1 MRDFAISVS
10 IVLLD
15 SNHYS
20 KCQTSQIGNAIFGF
34 GFCTVRPMQI
44 KKVQSTFTRLGMEG
58 DFGWMIE
65 QPQYAR
71 SLFVFN
77 DNEAQFKDF
86 HANEPNGL
94 RAGGGNAIIRPY
106 QAGVQ
111 PRAAGIPTGNGSG
124 YKQLNAHVLNVIDM
138 AIDHIKNLLASGDY
152 DELIYSYDPKENT
165 LGSGI
170 YDIDISVR
178 DYIFNALG
186 KM

>member
-1 MRDFAISVS
+1 M
-10 IVLLD
+10 LLD
-15 SNHYS
+15 SNYHF

-34 GFCTVRPMQI
+34 DFRTLRPMQI
-44 KKVQSTFTRLGMEG
+44 NIVRSTFRRSGMQG
-58 DFGWMIE
+58 DFGWMID

-71 SLFVFN
+71 SLFIFN

-86 HANEPNGL
+86 HSKNPNGL

-106 QAGVQ
+106 QEGVQ

-152 DELIYSYDPKENT
+152 DELIYSYDPDENT

-170 YDIDISVR
+170 YDIDNSVR
-178 DYIFNALG
+178 DYIFDALEN
-186 KM
+186 M

>member
-1 MRDFAISVS
+1 
-10 IVLLD
+10 
-15 SNHYS
+15 
-20 KCQTSQIGNAIFGF
+20 
-34 GFCTVRPMQI
+34 MQI
-44 KKVQSTFTRLGMEG
+44 KKVRSTFTRSGMEG

-71 SLFVFN
+71 SLFIFN
-77 DNEAQFKDF
+77 DNEAQFNDF

-94 RAGGGNAIIRPY
+94 REGGGNAIIRPY
-106 QAGVQ
+106 QEGVQ

-124 YKQLNAHVLNVIDM
+124 YTQLDANVLNVIDM

-152 DELIYSYDPKENT
+152 DELIYSYDPKGNT

-170 YDIDISVR
+170 YDIDFSVR
-178 DYIFNALG
+178 NYIFDALE

>member
-1 MRDFAISVS
+1 
-10 IVLLD
+10 
-15 SNHYS
+15 
-20 KCQTSQIGNAIFGF
+20 
-34 GFCTVRPMQI
+34 MQI
-44 KKVQSTFTRLGMEG
+44 KKVRSTFTRSGMQG

-77 DNEAQFKDF
+77 DNEAQFEDF
-86 HANEPNGL
+86 HANKPSGL

-106 QAGVQ
+106 QKGVQ

-124 YKQLNAHVLNVIDM
+124 YTQLDAHVLNVIDM

-152 DELIYSYDPKENT
+152 DELIYSYDPNGNT

-170 YDIDISVR
+170 YEIDFSVR
-178 DYIFNALG
+178 DYIFNSLE

>member
-1 MRDFAISVS
+1 
-10 IVLLD
+10 VLLV
-15 SNHYS
+15 SNCHS
-20 KCQTSQIGNAIFGF
+20 KCQTSQIENAIFGF
-34 GFCTVRPMQI
+34 DCYTVRQMQI
-44 KKVQSTFTRLGMEG
+44 KKVRSTFTRLGMQG

-86 HANEPNGL
+86 HSKQPSGL

-170 YDIDISVR
+170 YDVDISVR
-178 DYIFNALG
+178 NYIFNELE

>member
-1 MRDFAISVS
+1 
-10 IVLLD
+10 
-15 SNHYS
+15 
-20 KCQTSQIGNAIFGF
+20 
-34 GFCTVRPMQI
+34 MQI
-44 KKVQSTFTRLGMEG
+44 EKIRSSFTRSGMEG

-77 DNEAQFKDF
+77 DNEAQFEDF
-86 HANEPNGL
+86 HANKPSGL

-106 QAGVQ
+106 QKGVQ

-124 YKQLNAHVLNVIDM
+124 YTQLNAHVLNVIDM

-152 DELIYSYDPKENT
+152 DEVIYSYNPDENT

-170 YDIDISVR
+170 YDIDNSVR
-178 DYIFNALG
+178 DYIFDALEN
-186 KM
+186 M

>member
-1 MRDFAISVS
+1 
-10 IVLLD
+10 
-15 SNHYS
+15 
-20 KCQTSQIGNAIFGF
+20 
-34 GFCTVRPMQI
+34 MQI
-44 KKVQSTFTRLGMEG
+44 KKVRSTFTRLGMQG

-106 QAGVQ
+106 QEGVQ
-111 PRAAGIPTGNGSG
+111 PRAAGIPTGNGFG
-124 YKQLNAHVLNVIDM
+124 YKQLDAHVLNVIDM

-152 DELIYSYDPKENT
+152 DELIYSYNPDENT

-170 YDIDISVR
+170 YDIDNSVR
-178 DYIFNALG
+178 DYIFDALEN
-186 KM
+186 M